1 MQHNHCFANLFCAN
15 LCCAV
20 TPCRWLK
27 DAATEADFFLDLQ
40 RMPATKL

>member
-1 MQHNHCFANLFCAN
+1 MRAFLCFSSN
-15 LCCAV
+15 
-20 TPCRWLK
+20 RWLK